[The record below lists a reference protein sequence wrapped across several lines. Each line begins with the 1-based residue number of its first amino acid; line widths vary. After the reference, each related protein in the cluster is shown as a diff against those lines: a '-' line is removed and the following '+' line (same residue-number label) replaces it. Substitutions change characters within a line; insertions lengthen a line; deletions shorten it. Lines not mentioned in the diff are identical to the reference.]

1 MVADC
6 PANCARFSLCLS
18 NFVFIIVATAL
29 LVVGTWVAADKE
41 SFLGHVI
48 NATKSADAPNPFHTL
63 SMNKSE
69 SGTATDCIENFV
81 NPVLIDNAAYILMA
95 LGAFIFILS
104 FLGYCGSIK
113 ESRVL
118 LTAYGIFIIIIFC
131 LEIAVIV
138 LAVVFKETH
147 VDQQTKKFLTDTLR
161 DHYTV
166 GNDKDAVAFTWDHI
180 MSNFECC
187 GVNDYTDFA
196 NNKNFTMTARPNQLI
211 PESCCILSENGTF
224 EPQDPTCTT
233 NPNLSNSYLNSGC
246 FDAINNL
253 FRTELNMMIVVVVGV
268 VAVELLA
275 AVFAFCLCRAA
286 GKEQD
291 YTNHYKY

>member
-18 NFVFIIVATAL
+18 NFVFIIVATSL
-29 LVVGTWVAADKE
+29 LVVGTWVAASKE
-41 SFLGHVI
+41 TFLGHVI
-48 NATKSADAPNPFHTL
+48 NATKSADAPNPFYTL
-63 SMNKSE
+63 STEKS
-69 SGTATDCIENFV
+69 SSDTACIENFV
-81 NPVLIDNAAYILMA
+81 DPVLIDNAAYILIA

-138 LAVVFKETH
+138 LAVVYKESH
-147 VDQQTKKFLTDTLR
+147 VDLHTKKFLSDTLK

-166 GNDKDAVAFTWDHI
+166 GNGKDAVTFTWDHI
-180 MSNFECC
+180 MSNFKCC
-187 GVNDYTDFA
+187 GVNNYEDFA
-196 NNKNFTMTARPNQLI
+196 NIKNFTMNARPNQLI
-211 PESCCILSENGTF
+211 PEACCKLSDNGTF
-224 EPQDPTCTT
+224 VPEDPNCVT
-233 NPNLSNSYLNSGC
+233 NPSSTNSYMDSGC

-253 FRTELNMMIVVVVGV
+253 FKTELDMVIIPVVCV
-268 VAVELLA
+268 VAVEILA